1 MWRWGWRPYVSVA
14 QRRANAAKQTA
25 KLLKKGVAV
34 EPVTLDGRRIARTFW
49 GEAWCSHLESFSDFA
64 NRLPRGRTYVRNGSV
79 CHLAI
84 SKGKIEALVS
94 GSELYTVS
102 IRIGTLP
109 DKGWADIKRRC
120 VGQIASLLDLLKG
133 RLSDGVMSVV
143 TDRQRGLFPQP
154 GEIDL
159 KCSCPDWAVMC
170 KHVAAVLYG
179 IGARLDH
186 APELLFTLRG
196 VDHAELVQVETAGL
210 TAGKGKGRRLRAEN
224 LEEIFG
230 IDLAPAA
237 ETPASPDAAS
247 APGGRRPR
255 RRAAAPAEP
264 PERPRAA
271 RRAAKPVAK
280 PIVPARTPTR
290 KGRTSAPRKPRDRGA
305 RREVASP

>member
-1 MWRWGWRPYVSVA
+1 MWGWGWRPYVPVA

-84 SKGKIEALVS
+84 LKGKIEALVS

-109 DKGWADIKRRC
+109 SKGWADIKRRC

-179 IGARLDH
+179 VGARLDH

-230 IDLAPAA
+230 IDLAPAVK
-237 ETPASPDAAS
+237 TPASPDAAS
-247 APGGRRPR
+247 APGGRRSR
-255 RRAAAPAEP
+255 RRAAAPAAP

-271 RRAAKPVAK
+271 RRAAKPVAR
-280 PIVPARTPTR
+280 PVVPARTPTR
-290 KGRTSAPRKPRDRGA
+290 KGRASAPRKPRGA
-305 RREVASP
+305 GPAGK

>member
-1 MWRWGWRPYVSVA
+1 MWGWGWRPYVPVA

-109 DKGWADIKRRC
+109 NKGWADIKRRC

-179 IGARLDH
+179 VGARLDH

-237 ETPASPDAAS
+237 KTPASPDAAS
-247 APGGRRPR
+247 APGGRRAR
-255 RRAAAPAEP
+255 RRAAAPAAP
-264 PERPRAA
+264 PEGPRVA

-280 PIVPARTPTR
+280 PVVPARTPTR
-290 KGRTSAPRKPRDRGA
+290 KGRTSAPRKPRGA
-305 RREVASP
+305 GPAGK

>member
-1 MWRWGWRPYVSVA
+1 MWGWGWRPYVPVA
-14 QRRANAAKQTA
+14 QRRANAAKQTV

-34 EPVTLDGRRIARTFW
+34 EPVRLDGRRIARTFW

-210 TAGKGKGRRLRAEN
+210 TAGKGKGQRLRAEN

-237 ETPASPDAAS
+237 KTPASPNAAS

-255 RRAAAPAEP
+255 RRAAAPAAP
-264 PERPRAA
+264 PERPRSV

-280 PIVPARTPTR
+280 PAVSARTPTR
-290 KGRTSAPRKPRDRGA
+290 KGRASAPRKPRGA
-305 RREVASP
+305 GPAGK

>member
-1 MWRWGWRPYVSVA
+1 MWGWGWRPYVPVA
-14 QRRANAAKQTA
+14 QRRANAVKQTA

-34 EPVTLDGRRIARTFW
+34 EPVALDGRRIARTFW

-84 SKGKIEALVS
+84 SKEKIEALVS

-210 TAGKGKGRRLRAEN
+210 IAGKGKGRRLRAEN

-237 ETPASPDAAS
+237 KTPASPNAAS
-247 APGGRRPR
+247 VPGRRRSR
-255 RRAAAPAEP
+255 RRAAAPAESKP
-264 PERPRAA
+264 RSRAA
-271 RRAAKPVAK
+271 GQRQATPRSTDATLDKSRRKTQTRAFGKRRRA
-280 PIVPARTPTR
+280 
-290 KGRTSAPRKPRDRGA
+290 GA
-305 RREVASP
+305 

>member
-1 MWRWGWRPYVSVA
+1 MWGWGWRPYVPVA

-34 EPVTLDGRRIARTFW
+34 EPVALDGRRIARTFW

-154 GEIDL
+154 EEIDL

-237 ETPASPDAAS
+237 KTPASPNATS
-247 APGGRRPR
+247 APGGRRSR
-255 RRAAAPAEP
+255 RRVAAS

-271 RRAAKPVAK
+271 RRAAKSVAK
-280 PIVPARTPTR
+280 PVVPARTPTR
-290 KGRTSAPRKPRDRGA
+290 KGRTSAPRKPRGA
-305 RREVASP
+305 GPAGK

>member
-1 MWRWGWRPYVSVA
+1 MWGWGWRPYVPVA

-34 EPVTLDGRRIARTFW
+34 EPVILDGRRIARTFW

-84 SKGKIEALVS
+84 SKGKIDALVS

-179 IGARLDH
+179 IGARLDR

-237 ETPASPDAAS
+237 KTPASPDAAS
-247 APGGRRPR
+247 GPGGRRVR
-255 RRAAAPAEP
+255 RRAAAPAKP

-271 RRAAKPVAK
+271 RRAAKPTAK
-280 PIVPARTPTR
+280 PAVPARTPTR
-290 KGRTSAPRKPRDRGA
+290 KGRTSAPRKPRGA
-305 RREVASP
+305 GPAGT

>member
-1 MWRWGWRPYVSVA
+1 MWGWGWRPYVPVA

-34 EPVTLDGRRIARTFW
+34 EPVALDGRRIARTFW

-230 IDLAPAA
+230 IDLARAGK
-237 ETPASPDAAS
+237 TPASPSAVS
-247 APGGRRPR
+247 APGGRRSR
-255 RRAAAPAEP
+255 RRAAAPVGP
-264 PERPRAA
+264 
-271 RRAAKPVAK
+271 
-280 PIVPARTPTR
+280 
-290 KGRTSAPRKPRDRGA
+290 KPRSRTAGQRQPVPRSADGVPDKSK
-305 RREVASP
+305 RETQAHPSGKRHKADA

>member
-1 MWRWGWRPYVSVA
+1 VA
-14 QRRANAAKQTA
+14 QRRANAAKQTV

-34 EPVTLDGRRIARTFW
+34 EPVRLDGRRIARTFW

-210 TAGKGKGRRLRAEN
+210 TAGKGKGQRLRAEN

-237 ETPASPDAAS
+237 KTPASPNGAS
-247 APGGRRPR
+247 APGGRRSG
-255 RRAAAPAEP
+255 RRAAAPAAP

>member
-1 MWRWGWRPYVSVA
+1 MWGWRWRPYVPVA

-94 GSELYTVS
+94 GSELYTVT

-143 TDRQRGLFPQP
+143 TDRQCGLFPQL

-186 APELLFTLRG
+186 APELLFALRG

-210 TAGKGKGRRLRAEN
+210 SAGKGKGQRLRAEN

-237 ETPASPDAAS
+237 KTPASPNGAS
-247 APGGRRPR
+247 APGGRRSG
-255 RRAAAPAEP
+255 RRAAAPAAP

-271 RRAAKPVAK
+271 RRAAKLVAK

-290 KGRTSAPRKPRDRGA
+290 KDRTSAPRKPRGA
-305 RREVASP
+305 GPAGK

>member
-1 MWRWGWRPYVSVA
+1 MWGWGWRPYVPVA

-237 ETPASPDAAS
+237 KTPASPGAVS
-247 APGGRRPR
+247 APGGRRSR
-255 RRAAAPAEP
+255 RRAAAPAAP

-280 PIVPARTPTR
+280 PVVPARTPTR
-290 KGRTSAPRKPRDRGA
+290 KGRTSAPRKPRGA
-305 RREVASP
+305 GPTGT

>member
-1 MWRWGWRPYVSVA
+1 MWGWGWRPYVPVA

-154 GEIDL
+154 GEINL

-237 ETPASPDAAS
+237 KTPASPGAAS
-247 APGGRRPR
+247 APGGRRSR
-255 RRAAAPAEP
+255 RRAAAPAAP

-280 PIVPARTPTR
+280 PAVPARTPTR
-290 KGRTSAPRKPRDRGA
+290 KGRTSASRKPRGA
-305 RREVASP
+305 GPAGK

>member
-1 MWRWGWRPYVSVA
+1 MWGWGWRPYVPVA

-34 EPVTLDGRRIARTFW
+34 EPVALDGRRIARTFW

-154 GEIDL
+154 EEIDL

-237 ETPASPDAAS
+237 KTPASPNATS
-247 APGGRRPR
+247 APGGRRSR
-255 RRAAAPAEP
+255 RRVAAS

-280 PIVPARTPTR
+280 PTVPERTPTR
-290 KGRTSAPRKPRDRGA
+290 KGRTSAPRKPRGA
-305 RREVASP
+305 GPAGT

>member
-1 MWRWGWRPYVSVA
+1 VA

-34 EPVTLDGRRIARTFW
+34 EPVALDGRRIARTFW

-280 PIVPARTPTR
+280 PTVPERTPTR
-290 KGRTSAPRKPRDRGA
+290 KGRTSAPRKPRGA
-305 RREVASP
+305 GSAGK